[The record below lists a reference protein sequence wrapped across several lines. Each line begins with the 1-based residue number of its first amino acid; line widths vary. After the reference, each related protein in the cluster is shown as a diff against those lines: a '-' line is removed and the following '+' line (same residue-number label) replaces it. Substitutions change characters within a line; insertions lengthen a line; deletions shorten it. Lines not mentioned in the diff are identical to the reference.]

1 MKIRQLALIP
11 LTFLCF
17 SCTPEQKANALAVA
31 GSLANDAVKAAA
43 TYYGGPVAGQL
54 ASAGLSAAAEVLQGY
69 VDKKPPLQVIEKSPG
84 VAGVGHVVVDYLKS
98 KGIVTQA
105 TVDKIH
111 TAATIA
117 ANSTAP

>member
-1 MKIRQLALIP
+1 MKRLLLIP
-11 LTFLCF
+11 LAFLCF
-17 SCTPEQKANALAVA
+17 SCTPEQQAQAIAMT
-31 GSLANDAVKAAA
+31 GSLAGDAVKAAA
-43 TYYGGPVAGQL
+43 TYYGGPAAGEL

-84 VAGVGHVVVDYLKS
+84 VAGVGQVVVNYLKT

-111 TAATIA
+111 TAAVVA
-117 ANSTAP
+117 ANATR